1 MIEPRA
7 LPRLR
12 RGVALRY
19 DRVRQRHVLLYPE
32 GVLVLNTTAA
42 DIVERCDGDTS
53 VAEITTTLRERYRG
67 VQDADVADVLK
78 RLAERGMIEVV
89 KHD

>member
-1 MIEPRA
+1 MTRA

-19 DRVRQRHVLLYPE
+19 DRVRERHVLLYPE

-42 DIVERCDGDTS
+42 DIVRHCDGATS
-53 VAEITTTLRERYRG
+53 IADITTTLRGRYRG
-67 VQDADVADVLK
+67 VQDADVADVLA
-78 RLAERGMIEVV
+78 RLTDRGMIEVTE
-89 KHD
+89 HD